1 RLDMRGEP
9 KQGSEHSCVV
19 SKRKTA
25 PKPREGSIAP
35 SNDEVGKRRK
45 QDTAYSHRRVWIKG
59 AVVSRD
65 QVLNERQFSCELLD
79 YGPKVTPHSALSPLE
94 GKRGAPIPRAHN
106 SPLWQKKKEERT

>member
-1 RLDMRGEP
+1 MRGEP

-19 SKRKTA
+19 GKRKTA

-45 QDTAYSHRRVWIKG
+45 QDTAYSHGRVWIKG

-65 QVLNERQFSCELLD
+65 QVLNERQFSCELLN
-79 YGPKVTPHSALSPLE
+79 YGPKVTTHSAFMLLE
-94 GKRGAPIPRAHN
+94 GQSGGPVRRGDYFH
-106 SPLWQKKKEERT
+106 L